1 MIGCDLGEQV
11 AIPPAHLPEA
21 RVLSE
26 REATTRNYKSQHA
39 LVHKDQ
45 RSIIEDDI
53 IFILI
58 KRIFL
63 SSKTVSNTVPH
74 ESHAIIT
81 PI

>member
-1 MIGCDLGEQV
+1 VTQGSR
-11 AIPPAHLPEA
+11 LPSLH
-21 RVLSE
+21 VICQKKKDFSHE
-26 REATTRNYKSQHA
+26 REATSRNYKSQHA

-53 IFILI
+53 IFVLI

-63 SSKTVSNTVPH
+63 SSKNFSNTAPH

-81 PI
+81 PV

>member
-1 MIGCDLGEQV
+1 MKN
-11 AIPPAHLPEA
+11 
-21 RVLSE
+21 
-26 REATTRNYKSQHA
+26 REAIAKNYKSQHA

-58 KRIFL
+58 KNSFL
-63 SSKTVSNTVPH
+63 SSKNFSNTVPH
-74 ESHAIIT
+74 ESHTIIT